1 MTKITLAKALVVVK
15 QLGQKMSDFH
25 KRFIT
30 NFTTET
36 AGLYPNYNP
45 AELETELF
53 ETMEKLIELKTKI
66 QTANVPIYPKIL
78 KMAELKGLT
87 KQFQVANT
95 NQQRVENQYNAL
107 NQLVKTNIPLFPYWT
122 ERQKDVK
129 LDGLRKDISNLQD
142 ELNKFNN
149 TTEVEVSFEI

>member
-15 QLGQKMSDFH
+15 QLGQKMSDLH

-36 AGLYPNYNP
+36 EGLYPNYNP
-45 AELETELF
+45 AELELELF
-53 ETMEKLIELKTKI
+53 ATMEKLIELKTKI
-66 QTANVPIYPKIL
+66 QAANVPIYPKIL
-78 KMAELKGLT
+78 KMAELKGLV
-87 KQFQVANT
+87 KQFQATNA

-107 NQLVKTNIPLFPYWT
+107 SQLIKTNIPLFPYWT
-122 ERQKDVK
+122 ERQKDMK

-149 TTEVEVSFEI
+149 TTEVEVSFEV